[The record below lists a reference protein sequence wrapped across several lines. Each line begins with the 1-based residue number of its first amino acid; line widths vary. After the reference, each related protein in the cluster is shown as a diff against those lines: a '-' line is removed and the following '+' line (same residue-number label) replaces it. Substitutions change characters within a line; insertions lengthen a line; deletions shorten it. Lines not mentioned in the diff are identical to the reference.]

1 MQYLMYI
8 SINVPNINK
17 IWVIVRK
24 KNFNQNFNQIVDVT
38 RPPNRHIPTNANLLA
53 KIFRWKIWL
62 KIRKCLTDC
71 KWFLRR
77 CILKFRQCILFCYF
91 VIISS
96 WKKAMTLHL
105 KQEANGLYRSL
116 DHKRLFTNFLSK
128 GFIIAYQEAQCRVHW
143 YTSSISYKS

>member
-24 KNFNQNFNQIVDVT
+24 QNFNQNFNQIVDVT

-53 KIFRWKIWL
+53 KIFRW
-62 KIRKCLTDC
+62 KCLTDC